1 MARLARRFSAR
12 ILSDTPPRAYHVDW
26 YTTDIDTGHD
36 VSLRLNLLDTHRGKA
51 GETGRR
57 NGPID
62 FIDSS
67 FLSLSLSL
75 SLSLPLSLSLS
86 LSKQLRRPPGR
97 SGRRALLALP
107 TIARK
112 TPNAKRD
119 GCFHDRDNFDP
130 HARAR
135 SEIFILIRASA
146 ARTTTIDFR
155 SRVPAR
161 LSLLLC
167 F

>member
-75 SLSLPLSLSLS
+75 SPSLSLSLS
-86 LSKQLRRPPGR
+86 LSRSNYADLQGGAGAERYSLFRRSLVKRQTPNGT
-97 SGRRALLALP
+97 AAF
-107 TIARK
+107 TIAII
-112 TPNAKRD
+112 
-119 GCFHDRDNFDP
+119 
-130 HARAR
+130 
-135 SEIFILIRASA
+135 SIRTRGRGLKFS
-146 ARTTTIDFR
+146 
-155 SRVPAR
+155 S
-161 LSLLLC
+161 
-167 F
+167 